1 MATRKSAATT
11 STATTTQEALASK
24 ATVKVLL
31 LALVNA
37 CRESQAASQLAG
49 QALASATRATQEA
62 LDAILAP
69 IVEDPRKPDPRQ
81 VKACWQALDKALTAA
96 GLPDS
101 TACRRI
107 TVADNGDF
115 GPVSDEARAAARIAA
130 ALSQRLS
137 RATRAA
143 VKAACEDGRKTVR
156 SGNMSPEH
164 AEAVLTTRLAG
175 VQLTDAD
182 RKALHDACRAG
193 AGLQASPVAVQS
205 QVTPAIASNLLASC
219 QRIADTMPPR
229 EALAEIMRM
238 LENALGAT
246 TNLPITPTPTET
258 KAKTRTR
265 RKLKA
270 A

>member
-1 MATRKSAATT
+1 MARKNTT
-11 STATTTQEALASK
+11 ASTATTASK
-24 ATVKVLL
+24 TTVKLLL
-31 LALVNA
+31 LAVVDA

-69 IVEDPRKPDPRQ
+69 VVPDPRKPDPTKI
-81 VKACWQALDKALTAA
+81 KACWTTLDKALQAA

-101 TACRRI
+101 TACRRTEI
-107 TVADNGDF
+107 ADSA
-115 GPVSDEARAAARIAA
+115 PDEARAAARMAT

-137 RATRAA
+137 RATKAA
-143 VKAACEDGRKTVR
+143 IKAACDDGRKTVR
-156 SGNMSPEH
+156 AGNMTPER
-164 AEAVLTTRLAG
+164 AEQVLSKRLAG

-182 RKALHDACRAG
+182 KQALHDACRAG
-193 AGLQASPVAVQS
+193 ADLQASPVAIQP
-205 QVTPAIASNLLASC
+205 QVTPTIASNLLTSC
-219 QRIADTMPPR
+219 QRIADTLPPR
-229 EALAEIMRM
+229 EALTEVMRI

-246 TNLPITPTPTET
+246 TNLPVTPTPAET
-258 KAKTRTR
+258 KARTR